1 MTKFNRRRFN
11 HLLGAAAATTLLGS
25 AAHAAPRTVTVAS
38 LFGED
43 KPETKIWL
51 RIRDQVEK
59 KLPGRFDFRI
69 VQNAALGG
77 EKQVAEGIRL
87 GSIQASLSTIS
98 AVSSW
103 VPDSQILDLPFL
115 FKDRSHVRRTL
126 DGKLGQEFK
135 DKFAAQGFTV
145 LGFINYG
152 ARHLLAKEAIP
163 APAGINGKRIRVIQS
178 PLHTELWKAYGAR
191 PTAIP
196 ITETYNALKTGVVD
210 AMDLTKSAYA
220 GFKLHEV
227 VPYLIET
234 SHIWATGIVYVSQT
248 FWKSLSD
255 EERSVFAA
263 AGLEGA
269 RAFDDLII
277 ADEAASVATVS
288 AAGGKVIPAQNLAGW
303 QEGARKVWAQLAPTL
318 GGLER
323 IETIARS

>member
-1 MTKFNRRRFN
+1 MTTFNRRQFS
-11 HLLGAAAATTLLGS
+11 HLLGAAAASSLLGR
-25 AAHAAPRTVTVAS
+25 AAHAAPRTITVAS

-43 KPETKIWL
+43 KPETKIWQL
-51 RIRDQVEK
+51 IRDQVEK
-59 KLPGRFDFRI
+59 SLPGRFDFRI

-87 GSIQASLSTIS
+87 GSIQASLSTVS

-115 FKDRSHVRRTL
+115 FKDRSHVRRAL

-135 DKFAAQGFTV
+135 DRFAAQGFKV

-152 ARHLLAKEAIP
+152 ARHLLAKEAI
-163 APAGINGKRIRVIQS
+163 ATPAGISGKRIRVIQS

-210 AMDLTKSAYA
+210 AMDLAKSAYA

-248 FWKSLSD
+248 FWKSLS
-255 EERSVFAA
+255 EEEQAVFAA
-263 AGLEGA
+263 AGLQGA

-277 ADEAASVATVS
+277 ADETTSVAAVT
-288 AAGGKVIPAQNLAGW
+288 AAGGKVIPAQNLAEW
-303 QEGARKVWAQLAPTL
+303 RDGARKVWTQLAPSL

-323 IETIARS
+323 IEAIARS